1 MCQILKVQ
9 KQKKVIGNKKDK
21 LTFITCLK
29 ARENEDESE
38 DEDISEISTKNK
50 NPIKY

>member
-1 MCQILKVQ
+1 MLDSESLETKV
-9 KQKKVIGNKKDK
+9 VGNKKDQ

-29 ARENEDESE
+29 ARENEDENE
-38 DEDISEISTKNK
+38 DEDISEISAKNK